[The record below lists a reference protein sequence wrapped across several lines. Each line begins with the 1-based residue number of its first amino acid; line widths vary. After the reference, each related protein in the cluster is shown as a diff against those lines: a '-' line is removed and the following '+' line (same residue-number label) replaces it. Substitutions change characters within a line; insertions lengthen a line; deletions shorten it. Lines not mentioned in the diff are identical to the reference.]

1 MEDLKPCP
9 FCGSDNIVLI
19 HTGNDHTRSRSVTV
33 KCKKCICK
41 RTTGAIANTLDW
53 CEAEAISAWNT
64 RADTELVTALEK
76 AYGMI
81 STEKGY
87 CPQCGDGTGAYY
99 DNQGEICQ
107 CQWCYEAVAIK
118 AALVK
123 HRGE

>member
-1 MEDLKPCP
+1 MKDLNCP
-9 FCGSDNIVLI
+9 FCSSES
-19 HTGNDHTRSRSVTV
+19 SRLELYYDTEDG
-33 KCKKCICK
+33 ICCP
-41 RTTGAIANTLDW
+41 NPL
-53 CEAEAISAWNT
+53 CEIGGQAMPTAAWNT

-118 AALVK
+118 AALAK